1 MIIGSL
7 QMNVAKKDKIKNLNT
22 IEKLINHSADS
33 ADSADSV
40 DLVVMPELFS
50 TGYFFDSASELME
63 IAEEIPNGYTT
74 NRLIEIA
81 KNANCHFVG
90 AIAEKENGHLYVT
103 AIVVGPS
110 GYIGKQRKR
119 HLTDHELKFFSCG
132 TSSEVFDINGC
143 KVGIVIC
150 FEGWFPESSRELM
163 LKGAQIICHTALT
176 CQERTLDIMR
186 IRAIENKVYLI
197 LANSISTEYHNN
209 ESITFRGDSRVI
221 DYDGNILVNA
231 GQEEK
236 LITVEV
242 NEEHTIRKDL
252 DDCKDLIAEVKK
264 HTYF

>member
-1 MIIGSL
+1 M
-7 QMNVAKKDKIKNLNT
+7 
-22 IEKLINHSADS
+22 
-33 ADSADSV
+33 
-40 DLVVMPELFS
+40 
-50 TGYFFDSASELME
+50 
-63 IAEEIPNGYTT
+63 
-74 NRLIEIA
+74 
-81 KNANCHFVG
+81 
-90 AIAEKENGHLYVT
+90 
-103 AIVVGPS
+103 
-110 GYIGKQRKR
+110 
-119 HLTDHELKFFSCG
+119 
-132 TSSEVFDINGC
+132 NGC

-236 LITVEV
+236 LIT
-242 NEEHTIRKDL
+242 
-252 DDCKDLIAEVKK
+252 AEK
-264 HTYF
+264 